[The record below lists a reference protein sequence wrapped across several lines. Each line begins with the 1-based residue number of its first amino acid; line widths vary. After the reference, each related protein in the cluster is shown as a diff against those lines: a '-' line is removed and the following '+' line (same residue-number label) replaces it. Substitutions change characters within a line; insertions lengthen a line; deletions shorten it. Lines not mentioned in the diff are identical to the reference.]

1 MPQRQDADRHSAFV
15 LSNPP
20 LAALHNMTERKLP
33 PAPSTTSANSSA
45 PFMCPYSTSQ
55 KAQFAYAGLPST
67 PHGIN
72 DILGRPL
79 GPFGQLGVSPLY
91 LNTSAACY
99 AAAAAAASTPLAE
112 LPGRPPVYWPGML
125 QPPAWRTSQ
134 GKSNR
139 VDQKLWSQLYAIV
152 VCNLT
157 CHQVTLIGPPWRR
170 SFFSRH
176 VGLFSVTSVHPSRL
190 LFFGECRQPRRST
203 YSSENITFSHILFS
217 NHYV

>member
-1 MPQRQDADRHSAFV
+1 MLECCGSAETTPPGYPITSAGHPMPQRQDVDRHSAFV

-45 PFMCPYSTSQ
+45 QFMCPYSTSQ

-72 DILGRPL
+72 DILSRPL

-134 GKSNR
+134 GKNNR

-157 CHQVTLIGPPWRR
+157 CHHVTLIGHPSRR
-170 SFFSRH
+170 SFFFPSRRAFFRH
-176 VGLFSVTSVHPSRL
+176 VGSSVTFVVFR
-190 LFFGECRQPRRST
+190 GM
-203 YSSENITFSHILFS
+203 
-217 NHYV
+217 

>member
-1 MPQRQDADRHSAFV
+1 MCIIRWRRRRSRVIARRSDSVRTSVLSSGRHSRPKMLECCGSAEATPPGYPMTSTGHSMQQRQEADRHNAFV

-33 PAPSTTSANSSA
+33 PPSSA
-45 PFMCPYSTSQ
+45 SSSPSSTSYMCPYSQAQ

-72 DILGRPL
+72 DILSRPL
-79 GPFGQLGVSPLY
+79 ATFGQLGVSPLY

-134 GKSNR
+134 GKNNH
-139 VDQKLWSQLYAIV
+139 VFNMLLYNFNSV
-152 VCNLT
+152 YK
-157 CHQVTLIGPPWRR
+157 
-170 SFFSRH
+170 SFFH
-176 VGLFSVTSVHPSRL
+176 F
-190 LFFGECRQPRRST
+190 
-203 YSSENITFSHILFS
+203 
-217 NHYV
+217 